1 MRNREDQKVNYY
13 LENTEQVLR
22 ELSSSEQGLSSQEA
36 AQRLQKNGKNLLKEE
51 EKRSAWRKFL
61 DSVTD
66 PMILVLLGAALVQ
79 VIVTILETRGNFTVG
94 SFTDVF
100 VILAV
105 VILNAIMSLVQE
117 NKAEAAMSA
126 LMEMTAE
133 TSRVMRDGKCVS
145 VKSEDLVVGDIV
157 RFEAGDTVPADC
169 RILESYSLKVEE
181 AALTGESLAA
191 EKLVN
196 ALMCTEG
203 QDDVPLGDRANMLY
217 SGSTVVYGRGTGVV
231 TATGMDTE
239 MGKIAGALSM
249 AEKEQTPLQKRMAEL
264 SAFLTKLV
272 IGICI
277 VVFAVGCIQAMVLT
291 DTPFSWRLLGDS
303 AINSLVAAIALAVAA
318 IPEGL
323 PAVVTIV
330 LSIGVTDMAK
340 HQALIR
346 KLTAVETLG
355 CTQIICTDKTGT
367 LTQNKMTVVQEYT
380 NAPTLLAIAMALC
393 SDAEIRPGE
402 ETSTGE
408 PTEAA
413 LVNYAYKI
421 GLPKYEL
428 AKSQPRV
435 AEAPFDSD
443 RKMMSTVH
451 KKENGFIQYTKGAT
465 DVILDRCTGYLK
477 DGRIIPV
484 TEAVRDEIRQ
494 VNKSYADQALRVL
507 AGAYR
512 EYAAMPEDCSPNAL
526 EHDMILI
533 GLHGMIDPCRPEV
546 YEAIKKCR
554 MAGIRPIMITGDHKD
569 TAVAIGK
576 DLGIIS
582 DAAEAALGSELDKY
596 TDEELIDV
604 VPLYSVYARVQPE
617 HKTRIVNAWQARGM
631 VTAMTGDGVNDAPS
645 IKKADIG
652 IGMGITGTPVTKS
665 AADMVLAD
673 DNFATIIRAAEA
685 GRKIYDNICKVL
697 QFQLSTNLAEVLIV
711 FFASILN
718 FTIITPV
725 HLLWINMVTDTLPG
739 LALGMETAEGDLMRR
754 KPRAKNESIFAHGA
768 GANMLWQGVYLAAIE
783 IAAYYF
789 GFFLENGSFSGI
801 TNGVWCE
808 NAVVMVFL
816 TVSFAEVLCALNM
829 RSRTGSIFRKEMLA
843 NLNWWM
849 VGALAITVLL
859 TLAAAFLPGFRE
871 LFGIHGT
878 LSGKEFLISAG
889 LALSTLPVF
898 EAGKAIQRAA
908 RRKKA

>member
-1 MRNREDQKVNYY
+1 MEYY
-13 LENTEQVLR
+13 LEDRETVLR
-22 ELSSSEQGLSSQEA
+22 ALDSSEQGLRAAEA
-36 AQRLQKNGKNLLKEE
+36 AARLQRNGKNQLKEE
-51 EKRSAWRKFL
+51 EKRSLGRKFL

-66 PMILVLLGAALVQ
+66 PMILMLLGAALVQ
-79 VIVTILETRGNFTVG
+79 VVVTILETRGNFTLG

-105 VILNAIMSLVQE
+105 VIINAIMSLVQE
-117 NKAEAAMSA
+117 NKAEAAMAA

-133 TSRVMRDGKCVS
+133 TSRVVRDGETVL

-169 RILESYSLKVEE
+169 RILESHSLKAEE
-181 AALTGESLAA
+181 AALTGESLPA
-191 EKLVN
+191 EKLVDI
-196 ALMCTEG
+196 LMCAEG
-203 QDDVPLGDRANMLY
+203 KDSVPLGDRANMLY

-239 MGKIAGALSM
+239 MGKIAGALRL

-272 IGICI
+272 IGICV
-277 VVFAVGCIQAMVLT
+277 VVFAVSCVQSVVLT
-291 DTPFSWRLLGDS
+291 DTPFSWALLGTS
-303 AINSLVAAIALAVAA
+303 AVNSLVAAIALAVAA
-318 IPEGL
+318 IPEGM

-330 LSIGVTDMAK
+330 LSIGVTDMAR

-367 LTQNKMTVVQEYT
+367 LTQNRMTVVQAYT
-380 NAPTLLAIAMALC
+380 DDPTLMATAMALC
-393 SDAEIRPGE
+393 SDAEVRPGE
-402 ETSTGE
+402 ASAAGE
-408 PTEAA
+408 PTEVA
-413 LVNYAYKI
+413 LVDYALKL

-428 AKSQPRV
+428 AAAQPRV
-435 AEAPFDSD
+435 AEVPFDSD
-443 RKMMSTVH
+443 RKMMTTVH
-451 KKENGFIQYTKGAT
+451 ADGQVFLQYTKGAC
-465 DVILDRCTGYLK
+465 DIVLERCTGYWK
-477 DGRIIPV
+477 EGTVVPMTQDV
-484 TEAVRDEIRQ
+484 MAEIRR

-507 AGAYR
+507 AAAYR
-512 EYAAMPEDCSPNAL
+512 TYDAMPEDTSAGAL
-526 EHDMILI
+526 EQSLILI
-533 GLHGMIDPCRPEV
+533 GLYGMIDPCRPEV

-576 DLGIIS
+576 DLGILS
-582 DAAEAALGSELDKY
+582 GAEEAALGAELDKY
-596 TDEELIDV
+596 TDEELVEV
-604 VPLYSVYARVQPE
+604 VPRYSVYARVQPE

-645 IKKADIG
+645 IKSADIG

-673 DNFATIIRAAEA
+673 DNFATIIRAIEA

-718 FTIITPV
+718 FTILTPV

-739 LALGMETAEGDLMRR
+739 LALGMEKAEGDLMKR
-754 KPRAKNESIFAHGA
+754 KPRAKDESIFAHGA
-768 GANMLWQGVYLAAIE
+768 GVSMLWQGVYLAAIE
-783 IAAYYF
+783 IAAYYI

-801 TNGVWCE
+801 ANGKWCE

-816 TVSFAEVLCALNM
+816 TVSFAETLCALNM
-829 RSRTGSIFRKEMLA
+829 RSRTGSIFRREMLA
-843 NLNWWM
+843 NPNWWI
-849 VGALAITVLL
+849 VGATALTVLL
-859 TLAAAFLPGFRE
+859 TLAAAFIPGFRE

-878 LSGKEFLISAG
+878 LSAREFLISAG
-889 LALSTLPVF
+889 LAVSTLPVF
-898 EAGKAIQRAA
+898 ELGKAIQRSV
-908 RRKKA
+908 RRKKAV

>member
-1 MRNREDQKVNYY
+1 MKYY
-13 LENTEQVLR
+13 LENREKVLR
-22 ELSSSEQGLSSQEA
+22 ELNSSNQGLSAAEA
-36 AQRLQKNGKNLLKEE
+36 QARLRRDGKNRLKEE

-66 PMILVLLGAALVQ
+66 PMILMLLGAALVQ
-79 VIVTILETRGNFTVG
+79 VVVTILETRGDFTVG

-126 LMEMTAE
+126 LMEMTAD
-133 TSRVMRDGKCVS
+133 TSRVVRDGAVVT
-145 VKSEDLVVGDIV
+145 VKSEELVVGDIV

-181 AALTGESLAA
+181 AALTGESLPA
-191 EKLVN
+191 EKLTD
-196 ALMCTEG
+196 ALMCVEG
-203 QDDVPLGDRANMLY
+203 RDDVPLGDRANMLY

-239 MGKIAGALSM
+239 MGRIADVLRM
-249 AEKEQTPLQKRMAEL
+249 AEKEQTPLQKRMAQL

-272 IGICI
+272 IGICV
-277 VVFAVGCIQAMVLT
+277 VVFAVGCVQSLVLT
-291 DTPFSWRLLGDS
+291 GAPFSWELLGAS
-303 AINSLVAAIALAVAA
+303 AVNSLVAAIALAVAA
-318 IPEGL
+318 IPEGM

-340 HQALIR
+340 HHALIR

-367 LTQNKMTVVQEYT
+367 LTQNKMTVVQAYT
-380 NAPTLLAIAMALC
+380 DDPILMATAMALC
-393 SDAEIRPGE
+393 SDAELRPGE
-402 ETSTGE
+402 DASVGE

-413 LVNYAYKI
+413 LVNYAHKL

-428 AKSQPRV
+428 SAAQPRV

-443 RKMMSTVH
+443 RKMMSTIH
-451 KKENGFIQYTKGAT
+451 RAGDGFIQYTKGAC
-465 DVILDRCTGYLK
+465 DVVLEHCSGYLK
-477 DGRIIPV
+477 DGQIVPV
-484 TEAVRDEIRQ
+484 TREIREEIRA

-507 AGAYR
+507 AAAYR
-512 EYAAMPEDCSPNAL
+512 RHDALPEDTGPAAL
-526 EHDMILI
+526 EQSLILI
-533 GLHGMIDPCRPEV
+533 GLYGMIDPCRPEV
-546 YEAIKKCR
+546 YEAIEKCR
-554 MAGIRPIMITGDHKD
+554 MAGIRPVMITGDHKD

-576 DLGIIS
+576 DLGIIRG
-582 DAAEAALGSELDKY
+582 AEEAALGAELDKY
-596 TDEELIDV
+596 TDEELTEI
-604 VPLYSVYARVQPE
+604 VPRYSVFARVQPE
-617 HKTRIVNAWQARGM
+617 HKTRIVKAWQTLGM

-645 IKKADIG
+645 IKSADIG

-673 DNFATIIRAAEA
+673 DNFATIVRAVEA

-697 QFQLSTNLAEVLIV
+697 QFQLSTNMAEVLII

-718 FTIITPV
+718 FTILTPV

-739 LALGMETAEGDLMRR
+739 LALGMETAEGDLMKR
-754 KPRAKNESIFAHGA
+754 KPRAKDESIFAGGA
-768 GANMLWQGVYLAAIE
+768 GAGMLWQGVYLAAIE
-783 IAAYYF
+783 IAAYYI
-789 GFFLENGSFSGI
+789 GYYLENGSFTGI
-801 TNGVWCE
+801 ANGSWCE

-816 TVSFAEVLCALNM
+816 TVSFAETLCALNM

-843 NLNWWM
+843 HINWWM
-849 VGALAITVLL
+849 VGAMGITTLL
-859 TLAAAFLPGFRE
+859 TLAAAFLPGVKG

-878 LSGKEFLISAG
+878 LTAKEFLISAG
-889 LALSTLPVF
+889 LAVSTLPVF
-898 EAGKAIQRAA
+898 EAGKALQRAA
-908 RRKKA
+908 RRKR

>member
-1 MRNREDQKVNYY
+1 MNYY
-13 LENTEQVLR
+13 LEDREAVLR
-22 ELSSSEQGLSSQEA
+22 ELQTSEQGLSAREA
-36 AQRLQKNGKNLLKEE
+36 AARLERNGKNLLKEE
-51 EKRSAWRKFL
+51 EKRSGLRKFL
-61 DSVTD
+61 DSIMD
-66 PMILVLLGAALVQ
+66 PMILMLLGAALVQ

-105 VILNAIMSLVQE
+105 VIINAIMSLVQE
-117 NKAEAAMSA
+117 NKAEAAMAA

-133 TSRVMRDGKCVS
+133 TSKVVRDGTVIS

-169 RILESYSLKVEE
+169 RILESYSLKAEE

-191 EKLVN
+191 EKLVD
-196 ALMCTEG
+196 ALMCAEG
-203 QDDVPLGDRANMLY
+203 QADVPLGDRANMLY

-239 MGKIAGALSM
+239 MGKIAGALSL

-264 SAFLTKLV
+264 STFLTKLV
-272 IGICI
+272 IGICV
-277 VVFAVGCIQAMVLT
+277 VVFAVGCIQSVILSDA
-291 DTPFSWRLLGDS
+291 PFSWQLLGS
-303 AINSLVAAIALAVAA
+303 NAVNSLVAAIALAVAA
-318 IPEGL
+318 IPEGM

-355 CTQIICTDKTGT
+355 CTQIICSDKTGT

-380 NAPTLLAIAMALC
+380 DDAKLLATAMALC

-402 ETSTGE
+402 EKSTGE

-413 LVNYAYKI
+413 LVDYAMKI

-428 AKSQPRV
+428 TAAQPRV

-443 RKMMSTVH
+443 RKMMTTVH
-451 KKENGFIQYTKGAT
+451 RTETGFIQYTKGAC
-465 DVILDRCTGYLK
+465 DMVLGRCTGFLT
-477 DGRIIPV
+477 DGQVVPMTEEIGEAIRI
-484 TEAVRDEIRQ
+484 

-507 AGAYR
+507 A
-512 EYAAMPEDCSPNAL
+512 AACRTWDTLPEDTGPDNL
-526 EHDMILI
+526 EKDLILI
-533 GLHGMIDPCRPEV
+533 GLYGMIDPCRPEV
-546 YEAIKKCR
+546 YEAIEKCR

-576 DLGIIS
+576 DLGII
-582 DAAEAALGSELDKY
+582 DNAGEAALGAELDKY
-596 TDEELIDV
+596 TDEELVDEV
-604 VPLYSVYARVQPE
+604 TRYSVYARVQPE

-645 IKKADIG
+645 IKAADIG

-673 DNFATIIRAAEA
+673 DNFATIIRAVEA

-718 FTIITPV
+718 FTILTPV

-739 LALGMETAEGDLMRR
+739 LALGMEGAEGDLMKR
-754 KPRAKNESIFAHGA
+754 KPRAKNESIFAG
-768 GANMLWQGVYLAAIE
+768 GTGVSMLWQGAYLAAIE
-783 IAAYYF
+783 IAAYYI
-789 GFFLENGSFSGI
+789 GFFLENGAFTGI
-801 TNGVWCE
+801 ANGVWCE

-816 TVSFAEVLCALNM
+816 TVSFSETLCALNM
-829 RSRTGSIFRKEMLA
+829 RSRTGSIFRREMLA
-843 NLNWWM
+843 HINWWM
-849 VGALAITVLL
+849 VGALVVTTLL
-859 TLAAAFLPGFRE
+859 TLAAVFLPGFRG

-878 LSGKEFLISAG
+878 LTAKEFLIAAG
-889 LALSTLPVF
+889 LSLSTLPVF
-898 EAGKAIQRAA
+898 EAGKAIQRAV
-908 RRKKA
+908 RRK

>member
-1 MRNREDQKVNYY
+1 MEYY
-13 LENTEQVLR
+13 LEDKEQVLE
-22 ELSSSEQGLSSQEA
+22 ELHSAAQGLSAAEA
-36 AQRLQKNGKNLLKEE
+36 AERLQKNGKNRLKEA
-51 EKRSAWRKFL
+51 EKRSMWRKFL

-66 PMILVLLGAALVQ
+66 PMILMLLGAALVQ
-79 VIVTILETRGNFTVG
+79 VVVTLLETRGSFTLG

-105 VILNAIMSLVQE
+105 VIINAIMSLIQE

-133 TSRVMRDGKCVS
+133 TSKVIRDGEMQL
-145 VKSEDLVVGDIV
+145 VKSEELVVGDIV

-169 RILESYSLKVEE
+169 RILESYSLKTEE
-181 AALTGESLAA
+181 AALTGESLPA
-191 EKLVN
+191 EKLVDV
-196 ALMCTEG
+196 LMCAEG
-203 QDDVPLGDRANMLY
+203 QKDVPLGDRANMLY

-249 AEKEQTPLQKRMAEL
+249 AENEQTPLQIRMAEL

-272 IGICI
+272 IGIC
-277 VVFAVGCIQAMVLT
+277 VLVFAVSCVQTVVLT
-291 DTPFSWRLLGDS
+291 DTPFSWELLGS
-303 AINSLVAAIALAVAA
+303 GAVNSLVAAIALAVAA

-330 LSIGVTDMAK
+330 LSIGVTDMAR

-367 LTQNKMTVVQEYT
+367 LTQNKMTVVQEFT
-380 NAPTLLAIAMALC
+380 SDSPLMATAMALC
-393 SDAEIRPGE
+393 SDAELKPGE
-402 ETSTGE
+402 ESSIGE

-413 LVNYAYKI
+413 LVNYAMKV

-428 AKSQPRV
+428 EAAQPRV

-443 RKMMSTVH
+443 RKMMTTIH
-451 KKENGFIQYTKGAT
+451 RTEQGFIQYTKGAC
-465 DVILDRCTGYLK
+465 DMVLPNCTGVLK
-477 DGRIIPV
+477 DGQV
-484 TEAVRDEIRQ
+484 VALTDEVLEEILK

-507 AGAYR
+507 AAAYR
-512 EYAAMPEDCSPNAL
+512 SYDAMPDDTRPESL
-526 EHDMILI
+526 EQSLILI
-533 GLHGMIDPCRPEV
+533 GLYGMIDPCRPEV
-546 YEAIKKCR
+546 YEAIEKCR

-582 DAAEAALGSELDKY
+582 SAEEAALGSDLDKY
-596 TDEELIDV
+596 TDEELVDAV
-604 VPLYSVYARVQPE
+604 NWYSVYARVQPE
-617 HKTRIVNAWQARGM
+617 HKTRIVRAWQARGM

-645 IKKADIG
+645 IKSADIG

-673 DNFATIIRAAEA
+673 DNFATIIRAVEA

-697 QFQLSTNLAEVLIV
+697 QFQLSTNLAEILII

-718 FTIITPV
+718 FTILKPV

-739 LALGMETAEGDLMRR
+739 LALGMEGAESGLMKR
-754 KPRAKNESIFAHGA
+754 KPRPKNESIFANGV
-768 GANMLWQGVYLAAIE
+768 GFSMVWQGLYLAAIE
-783 IAAYYF
+783 IAAYYV
-789 GFFLENGSFSGI
+789 GFYLEKGSFSGI
-801 TNGVWCE
+801 ANGSWCE
-808 NAVVMVFL
+808 KAVVMVFL
-816 TVSFAEVLCALNM
+816 TVSFAEILCALNM
-829 RSRTGSIFRKEMLA
+829 RSRTGSIFRKEMFE
-843 NLNWWM
+843 NMNWWLA
-849 VGALAITVLL
+849 GAVAITLL
-859 TLAAAFLPGFRE
+859 VTIATVTVPGFRG

-878 LSGKEFLISAG
+878 LTLKEFVVSAG
-889 LALSTLPVF
+889 LALSTIPAF
-898 EAGKAIQRAA
+898 ELGKAIQRAKQ
-908 RRKKA
+908 RKKLAGEK